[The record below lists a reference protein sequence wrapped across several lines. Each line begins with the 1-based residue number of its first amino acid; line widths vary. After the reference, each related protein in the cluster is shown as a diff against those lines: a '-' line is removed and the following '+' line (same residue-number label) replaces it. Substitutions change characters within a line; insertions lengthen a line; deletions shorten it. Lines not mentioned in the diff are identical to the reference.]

1 LKETKDNDNE
11 CKLSSSSVGFR
22 FSPFPREWK
31 QCVLF
36 FFKEKE
42 KGLEDMQMNVC
53 ARLPPFLSF
62 LIDLVPLRKKV
73 YNQVGF
79 SFHRKSSN

>member
-1 LKETKDNDNE
+1 MIMSANYHHRRLVSGFLLFRASGNNVYSFLKEE
-11 CKLSSSSVGFR
+11 
-22 FSPFPREWK
+22 E
-31 QCVLF
+31 
-36 FFKEKE
+36 E

>member
-1 LKETKDNDNE
+1 MQIIIIVGWFPVFSFSARVETMCTLFLK
-11 CKLSSSSVGFR
+11 
-22 FSPFPREWK
+22 
-31 QCVLF
+31 
-36 FFKEKE
+36 KEEE